1 MEHQLDLKS
10 KAKNQLKKLK
20 YLEID
25 IKSHCLIERIFSDED
40 FHNDCNNEYRTIP
53 DFLWVYVMDSCAVV
67 DNPIETIISLD
78 YKRDDYV
85 YNLRLEDIPKTV
97 FFLKKLKDFDFYDEI
112 RCLSRRWTD
121 KDYCRKKENLSDEC
135 KWEPYFSDT
144 PYETKDFRVL
154 IVAFENFGDKEKC
167 EFSISFPAVF
177 QKMFK
182 SKDELKKIENLII
195 KEIKESVP
203 YAKPKNLTNYAEKI
217 FDFLSKRYEYNSK
230 FVDINKPYLGQNVE
244 NIYNLLLKQGYNFAE
259 KTQIEPIQNVLT
271 FETYENLLKKFEKYG
286 IKKLDLNIENRDKF
300 ILSWFDKFG
309 PEYRKFCINLFDK
322 LGQFYYDNLNKWT
335 NKIEFIYLLQ
345 ILFGPRYFFPTENV
359 DLVDPDCTILPS
371 WAKLKPENFQI
382 FYFGGQEYGLF
393 DEIISQF
400 DSKKPVFWFKPYY
413 RSAYS
418 TNTGWISPISLKNFI
433 LLYVDGQKIYYW
445 FGHSNLYDDIY
456 QGKYEILK
464 YYFKEKLVKLE
475 QDIFL
480 RNNQDPQFVFSSPS
494 KSNYLNKNVIESS
507 MEELIL
513 YRDAIKKYQ
522 EDTTHEFD
530 YFRKFIE
537 NSGLYSQQE
546 KKMILERHFDF
557 SWNSRYKNYYFEE
570 ISKTDFRG
578 DYSEK
583 ARDDEKM
590 FADLF
595 DGEKLRD

>member
-1 MEHQLDLKS
+1 MENQLDLKS
-10 KAKNQLKKLK
+10 KAKKQLKELK

-25 IKSHCLIERIFSDED
+25 IKSYCLIERIFSDED

-67 DNPIETIISLD
+67 DNPIETIIGID

-121 KDYCRKKENLSDEC
+121 EDYCRKKENLSDKC

-144 PYETKDFRVL
+144 HYETKDFRVL
-154 IVAFENFGDKEKC
+154 IVAFENFGDTEKC

-203 YAKPKNLTNYAEKI
+203 YAKPKNLANYGEKI

-244 NIYNLLLKQGYNFAE
+244 NIYNLLLKQDYNFGE
-259 KTQIEPIQNVLT
+259 KTQIEPIQNVFT

-309 PEYRKFCINLFDK
+309 PEYCQYCIELFGK
-322 LGQFYYDNLNKWT
+322 KGQFYYDNLNKWT

-359 DLVDPDCTILPS
+359 ELVDPDYFILPS
-371 WAKLKPENFQI
+371 WAKLKLENFQI

-393 DEIISQF
+393 DEIIAQF

-413 RSAYS
+413 RSTYS

-480 RNNQDPQFVFSSPS
+480 RNKQDPQFVFASPP

-507 MEELIL
+507 MKELIL

-522 EDTTHEFD
+522 EETTHEFE
-530 YFRKFIE
+530 YFDDFIE
-537 NSGLYSQQE
+537 NSDLYTQQE
-546 KKMILERHFDF
+546 KKLILERHFDF
-557 SWNSRYKNYYFEE
+557 SWNSRDENYYFEE